1 MLMKNRPKDYLK
13 EPYARVLVP
22 ADDGTFFAEILEFP
36 GCFAQGDTPNEA
48 MDNLNRVALGWIE
61 SAQEL
66 GQEIPP
72 PFMNIGYSGRI
83 ALRLPKSIHK
93 KASTYAER
101 DNVSLNQFFLSAIST
116 RIGAEDFYNRLLDRL
131 EERLLPTAR
140 TVIFLSD
147 KYMQK
152 WDEPD
157 KAVRTIPFLTSLKF
171 DEQTASNITEKVLRE
186 AV

>member
-1 MLMKNRPKDYLK
+1 MKNQPNDYLK

-22 ADDGTFFAEILEFP
+22 DDDGTFFAEILEFP
-36 GCFAQGDTPNEA
+36 GCFAQGDTPNDA
-48 MDNLNRVALGWIE
+48 MDNLNDVALAWIE
-61 SAQEL
+61 SALEL
-66 GQEIPP
+66 GQEIPS

-101 DNVSLNQFFLSAIST
+101 DAVSLNQFFLSAIST
-116 RIGAEDFYNRLLDRL
+116 RIGAEDFYNRLVDRL

-147 KYMQK
+147 KHMQK
-152 WDEPD
+152 WDEPV
-157 KAVRTIPFLTSLKF
+157 KAVRTMPFITALKS
-171 DEQTASNITEKVLRE
+171 DEPIASTEKVLME
-186 AV
+186 VVEYA